1 MEYVR
6 PILEIWLENIRMA
19 KKTKITGLSLKEGI
33 RLHSSDPFPLGLL
46 MIFDTGQEVK
56 TQEK

>member
-1 MEYVR
+1 
-6 PILEIWLENIRMA
+6 MA